1 LTYLRISYGN
11 TVIEPPLMERRIW
24 ERQVLDFLWNKLSQ
38 RTLRLSRSSIAQFF
52 YELEQRFS
60 CKVEFDWEDFET
72 NREHY
77 LSERYIPEIKLIRT
91 EDLESLTITNLTNE
105 PIDHKKY
112 IVKMKEIG
120 KIEFKGVN

>member
-1 LTYLRISYGN
+1 
-11 TVIEPPLMERRIW
+11 MERRIW